1 MTAPRGLAAPRVY
14 SCGFH
19 RALYSPMKAL
29 RRIALAF
36 AVALALLFGQQAA
49 ALHDLGHAVGQLS
62 HKGSGSPGS
71 TCDQCFAC
79 AQLSG
84 AVGTSLPVVP
94 TVALGH
100 CAPAESP
107 RKDVFAAPRFAFL
120 SRGPPS
126 LL

>member
-1 MTAPRGLAAPRVY
+1 
-14 SCGFH
+14 
-19 RALYSPMKAL
+19 MKPL

-49 ALHDLGHAVGQLS
+49 ALHDLGHAVSQLS
-62 HKGSGSPGS
+62 HKGSGLPAS

-94 TVALGH
+94 ELALERG
-100 CAPAESP
+100 APIDCSREGF
-107 RKDVFAAPRFAFL
+107 VAAPRFAFL
-120 SRGPPS
+120 SRGPPA